1 MPRRDE
7 STCPVCSS
15 SAKFAER
22 HGRDSE
28 NIRCTRCGPF
38 EISGTALAMLD
49 RRLGMEPYAPARLS
63 HAICARTSEQTP
75 VFITSTNLDDF
86 VQQPLPGVEKQ
97 LENFVT
103 WLAAELADDPLGRI
117 PNPWPN
123 MLAGIVGAVDEKR
136 VQRLLRYGNERG
148 ILEFDDNEALIG
160 LSPAGWKMIE
170 PTREPKGDQAR
181 SHSTP
186 SDNEII
192 VAHCNACGGRRD
204 AYMRASHT
212 SNGTDGE
219 VSWSHTYHV
228 LECCG
233 CHNISV
239 MHVHWFSEWDQIEG
253 DPLTGEP
260 RMVPGEKV
268 TIWPPATKR
277 QKPKWVERLD
287 DQALRDVIDEVY
299 RALSSGIIILASI
312 GTRTLL
318 DRAMTLCI
326 GDKRLTFKQRIDLLK
341 KEGYIGDTEGDILS
355 VIVDAGN
362 AAAHRA
368 FSPTYEDLETIIGT
382 VENFLERQFILR
394 AGAKNVQVATPP
406 RTFESS

>member
-7 STCPVCSS
+7 SSCPICSS
-15 SAKFAER
+15 SAEFAER
-22 HGRDSE
+22 KGRDSE

-49 RRLGMEPYAPARLS
+49 SRLGVEPHADARLS
-63 HAICARTSEQTP
+63 HAIRIQTSEQTP
-75 VFITSTNLDDF
+75 VFITSTNLDEY
-86 VQQPLPGVEKQ
+86 VHQPLPGVEKQ
-97 LENFVT
+97 LQNLAT
-103 WLAAELADDPLGRI
+103 WIAAQLADDRLGQI
-117 PNPWPN
+117 PKPWPN
-123 MLAGIVGAVDEKR
+123 TLTGIVGAVNGNR
-136 VQRLLRYGNERG
+136 VERLLRYGKESG
-148 ILEFDDNEALIG
+148 VLEFDDNEALIG
-160 LSPAGWKMIE
+160 LSPEGWKMVAPAKE
-170 PTREPKGDQAR
+170 TAVVPVQSSNNP
-181 SHSTP
+181 ST
-186 SDNEII
+186 DDIMA
-192 VAHCNACGGRRD
+192 AHCNKCGGRRD
-204 AYMRASHT
+204 AYNRASHT
-212 SNGTDGE
+212 SNDTDGE

-239 MHVHWFSEWDQIEG
+239 LHVHWFSEWDQIEG

-268 TIWPPATKR
+268 TIWPPPTKR
-277 QKPKWVERLD
+277 QKPNWIERLE
-287 DQALRDVIDEVY
+287 DQALRDVIDEIY
-299 RALSSGIIILASI
+299 QALSFGMIILASI

-326 GDKRLTFKQRIDLLK
+326 GEKRLNFKQRIYVLK
-341 KEGYIGDTEGDILS
+341 EDGYIGETESNTLS

-368 FSPTYEDLETIIGT
+368 YSPTYEDLEVIVAT

-394 AGAKNVQVATPP
+394 PGAKSVQDSTPQRP
-406 RTFESS
+406 PESR